1 MTRKAKISF
10 LILVWSIVAIQIF
23 VNYQQSSKKE
33 EKAVT
38 AFSVV
43 ENNVIEEMIAGYGF
57 FGKMELSD
65 ETKKQ
70 MLRNLADKLGID
82 HSYEIQSSAGRDYE
96 KQELVYRKGTTD
108 IVLQIVS
115 MEGTSEKKKDVEE
128 TTGREA
134 EQYILM
140 NIHTKDSVEQGK
152 AYYDMVRR
160 IYEEIG
166 VRGTVNLE
174 IMMEEKGN
182 LLTASEKETDAILE
196 VLQADKVD
204 EIHENGIYAV
214 YAYRKEED
222 AYLMHGGEKTN
233 VQLVMSY
240 DEGHDKTYVK
250 LGIPMVNTSY

>member
-23 VNYQQSSKKE
+23 INYQQSSKKE
-33 EKAVT
+33 EETVT

-43 ENNVIEEMIAGYGF
+43 ENNVIEEMVAGYGYL
-57 FGKMELSD
+57 GKMELSED
-65 ETKKQ
+65 MKEQ
-70 MLRNLADKLGID
+70 MLKNLADKFGLGN
-82 HSYEIQSSAGRDYE
+82 SYEINSFAGKDYE
-96 KQELVYRKGTTD
+96 RKELSYKAGTTE
-108 IVLQIVS
+108 IVLQLVS
-115 MEGTSEKKKDVEE
+115 IDADYENINEVQKGND
-128 TTGREA
+128 A

-140 NIHTKDSVEQGK
+140 NVGTKESVEQGK

-182 LLTASEKETDAILE
+182 LLTSAKKETQALLD

-204 EIHENGIYAV
+204 EINENEIHTV
-214 YAYRKEED
+214 YAYRKEEES
-222 AYLMHGGEKTN
+222 YLMHEGEKTN
-233 VQLVMSY
+233 VQIVMSY
-240 DEGHDKTYVK
+240 DEKNDKTYVK
-250 LGIPMVNTSY
+250 VGVPMVNSSY